1 MEVGVEEVV
10 AKLFDEADNRTF
22 RLEAQQLT
30 LDGCVRLL
38 EQLELFVARV
48 LLYALLVSICVHL
61 LSDELEQDA
70 QAGDELFLVVRA
82 LELC

>member
-1 MEVGVEEVV
+1 VEVGVEEVV
-10 AKLFDEADNRTF
+10 AKLFDEADDRTI

-38 EQLELFVARV
+38 EQLELLVARV
-48 LLYALLVSICVHL
+48 LLYV
-61 LSDELEQDA
+61 SDELEQDA
-70 QAGDELFLVVRA
+70 QAGDELLLVVRA